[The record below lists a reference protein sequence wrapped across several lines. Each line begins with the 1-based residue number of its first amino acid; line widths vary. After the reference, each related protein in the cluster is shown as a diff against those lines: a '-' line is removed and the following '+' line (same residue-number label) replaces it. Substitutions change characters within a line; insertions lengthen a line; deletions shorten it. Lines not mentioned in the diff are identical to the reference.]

1 MKTVLSR
8 GSALVESVCLW
19 IPGAFFAQW
28 ALRRG
33 LLWTPQRLFWMALF
47 MAWSAEQT
55 LAERFDAARD
65 LLQILFPRWC
75 RVGASWDG
83 GLASGSGALG

>member
-33 LLWTPQRLFWMALF
+33 LLWTPQRLFWMASSSWPG
-47 MAWSAEQT
+47 AAEQT

-75 RVGASWDG
+75 LRSQ
-83 GLASGSGALG
+83 L

>member
-65 LLQILFPRWC
+65 LLQILFPA
-75 RVGASWDG
+75 GAWEPVIAAG
-83 GLASGSGALG
+83 FRLLGALG